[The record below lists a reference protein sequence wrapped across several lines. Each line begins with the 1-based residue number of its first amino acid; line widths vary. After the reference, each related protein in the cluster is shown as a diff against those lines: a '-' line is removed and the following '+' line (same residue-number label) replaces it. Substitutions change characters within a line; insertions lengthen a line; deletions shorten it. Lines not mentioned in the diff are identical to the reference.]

1 MGRLQF
7 GEGILLVQQAA
18 TQQVG
23 VEAGGQGPVSGGI
36 FNWQTLAWQK
46 PEGMALAASVAL
58 PESESKERS
67 QGEQREKI
75 TRPRAVKREEAITV
89 RGETGATGD
98 ASGAEG
104 EENLSPASAEFFGP
118 TIASHSCKAV
128 SSALN
133 IPPTPSFLPK

>member
-98 ASGAEG
+98 ASGGRRGRE
-104 EENLSPASAEFFGP
+104 PF
-118 TIASHSCKAV
+118 
-128 SSALN
+128 
-133 IPPTPSFLPK
+133 PSFSGVLWSLDRFALLQSCSFCLEYSSDPVLLT